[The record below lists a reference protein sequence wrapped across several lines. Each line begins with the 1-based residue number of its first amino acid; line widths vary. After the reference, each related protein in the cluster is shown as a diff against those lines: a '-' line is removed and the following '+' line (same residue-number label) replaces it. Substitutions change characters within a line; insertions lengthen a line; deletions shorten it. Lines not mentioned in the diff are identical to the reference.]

1 MGPGLQLKNYK
12 QEILKM
18 KLIAIMCVEELSD
31 MARKLLQDVK
41 VPAFSESDIKG
52 YRMMEDDESDNWFAG
67 KHALD
72 SSHMFFTM
80 CDEKKAEE
88 VMVEIDK
95 CKKDQK
101 NNHVH
106 AFQLNIEK
114 FIG

>member
-1 MGPGLQLKNYK
+1 
-12 QEILKM
+12 M

-31 MARKLLQDVK
+31 MARKLLQEVK
-41 VPAFSESDIKG
+41 VSAFSESDIKG
-52 YRMMEDDESDNWFAG
+52 YRMMEDVESDNWFAG

-88 VMVEIDK
+88 VMAAVEK
-95 CKKDQK
+95 CKVDQK

>member
-1 MGPGLQLKNYK
+1 
-12 QEILKM
+12 M

-41 VPAFSESDIKG
+41 VSAFSESEMKG
-52 YRMMEDDESDNWFAG
+52 YSLIEENESDNWFAS
-67 KHALD
+67 KHSLD
-72 SSHMFFTM
+72 SSHLFFTM
-80 CDEKKAEE
+80 CDENKAEE
-88 VMVEIDK
+88 ILASVNK
-95 CKKDQK
+95 CKLENK

>member
-1 MGPGLQLKNYK
+1 
-12 QEILKM
+12 M

-41 VPAFSESDIKG
+41 VSAFSESEMKG
-52 YRMMEDDESDNWFAG
+52 YRLIEENESDNWFAN
-67 KHALD
+67 KHSLD
-72 SSHMFFTM
+72 SSHLFFTM
-80 CDEKKAEE
+80 CDENKAEE
-88 VMVEIDK
+88 ILAAVNK
-95 CKKDQK
+95 CKLENK